1 MRTSKTR
8 RVEGKVEEIS
18 TWHTP
23 HRSLEDNWN
32 RKYARISIWAHTDQG
47 HQVWLETVR
56 GENGSIGERCREHE
70 ARYQHLIG
78 QKADGGAGRHL
89 VPGVDVADGWHAA
102 ALGFAQ

>member
-78 QKADGGAGRHL
+78 QNIRYRLKTDLYSGYER
-89 VPGVDVADGWHAA
+89 
-102 ALGFAQ
+102 GFILEEGK